1 VLIVD
6 DHEVV
11 RAGLAGALSQ
21 DPRYRVVA
29 MAGSGQEA
37 LELARQER
45 PDVAVVDLRLPDLPG
60 TELCRQL
67 RSAVP
72 DIPVILLS
80 SYLSEETVR
89 DAVAAGATGYVTKS
103 AGLHELRR
111 ALDEVTGPAEQPRSV
126 SQIVRRLDELSE
138 ARADTEAP
146 TPQQAR
152 VLELVAQGL
161 TYADVAQRL
170 VISESTVRFHVQ
182 RLKIKLGTNSRTE
195 LVVRAVRAGFIV
207 VPGDEAGV

>member
-1 VLIVD
+1 
-6 DHEVV
+6 
-11 RAGLAGALSQ
+11 
-21 DPRYRVVA
+21 
-29 MAGSGQEA
+29 
-37 LELARQER
+37 
-45 PDVAVVDLRLPDLPG
+45 
-60 TELCRQL
+60 
-67 RSAVP
+67 
-72 DIPVILLS
+72 
-80 SYLSEETVR
+80 
-89 DAVAAGATGYVTKS
+89 
-103 AGLHELRR
+103 
-111 ALDEVTGPAEQPRSV
+111 VTGPAEQPRSV

-161 TYADVAQRL
+161 TYADIAQRL